1 MYSGTSRVACHH
13 WTNRGS
19 PAVVA
24 EAAAKERESESSRS
38 SRTSCPSIGKESWR
52 TKEKENSSPKKKKR
66 NAHAAIVF
74 RFPLYGGHRPK
85 NLLSVMG
92 KCLELFCTDGRFHEI
107 ARGGG
112 HLAFVWGRVIPH
124 WNESKTNR
132 ECCDYC
138 WRRPVYRVIH
148 DTQTARLRKSQK
160 ERRRR
165 RRRRHWYWKRK
176 SLSLC
181 VLLAI

>member
-1 MYSGTSRVACHH
+1 MPV
-13 WTNRGS
+13 NREG
-19 PAVVA
+19 VV
-24 EAAAKERESESSRS
+24 KNERKRKFL
-38 SRTSCPSIGKESWR
+38 P
-52 TKEKENSSPKKKKR
+52 KKKR

-124 WNESKTNR
+124 
-132 ECCDYC
+132 
-138 WRRPVYRVIH
+138 
-148 DTQTARLRKSQK
+148 
-160 ERRRR
+160 
-165 RRRRHWYWKRK
+165 
-176 SLSLC
+176 
-181 VLLAI
+181 